1 MSLWIVAAQGL
12 LVVGVL
18 AAVAYPLVWREV
30 EDAQPLGP
38 PGDGGQAREDLLAQK
53 HLAYEAIKELE
64 FDRASGKLS
73 EADYQTMHKEL
84 EAEAIGVL
92 KKLDALEGPEV
103 SVPPPAPD
111 ACPSCGHVAEPDHD
125 FCSGCGAKLR

>member
-1 MSLWIVAAQGL
+1 MSLWIVAAKGL
-12 LVVGVL
+12 LAVGVL

-30 EDAQPLGP
+30 EDAQPPGP
-38 PGDGGQAREDLLAQK
+38 SGDGGQAREDLLTQK

-73 EADYQTMHKEL
+73 EADYQTMHKEF

-92 KKLDALEGPEV
+92 KKLDALEGPE
-103 SVPPPAPD
+103 
-111 ACPSCGHVAEPDHD
+111 
-125 FCSGCGAKLR
+125 